1 MRSRPGCPCR
11 TIGPRSAADLEAVD
25 VCWEQKRSQVR
36 ESELDAARAAYE
48 HARETYRKILAESG
62 GR

>member
-11 TIGPRSAADLEAVD
+11 TIGPRTAADREAVD
-25 VCWEQKRSQVR
+25 VCWEQKRGQVR
-36 ESELDAARAAYE
+36 ESELDDARAAYE
-48 HARETYRKILAESG
+48 HARETYRNILAESG